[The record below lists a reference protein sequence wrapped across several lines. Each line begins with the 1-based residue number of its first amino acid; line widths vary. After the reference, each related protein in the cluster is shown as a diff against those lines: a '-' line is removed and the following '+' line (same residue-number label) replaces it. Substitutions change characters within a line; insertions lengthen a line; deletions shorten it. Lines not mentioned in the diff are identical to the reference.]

1 MVAIRSPRYRP
12 APRKTERAPG
22 KYNEVGIKMTFRLD
36 GKVALVFGAGACGP
50 GWGNGK
56 AAAVAYARAGASVI
70 AVDLDID
77 RANETQSIIEKE
89 GGSCLAL
96 KADVTQA
103 GEIEEAVAQTMSTHG
118 RIDILHNNVGIDGM
132 GNPIDL
138 CEADWNHVITTNLT
152 SVFLICKHVL
162 PIMIQQQGGVI
173 TNISSVASLRVR
185 SAELIVYN
193 VTKAGLNHLTR
204 TLAIGYAK
212 QGIRANAILPGLM
225 NTPMIYQVR
234 ELVEQFENE
243 EEMVRARDA
252 QSPTG
257 KMGDAWDVAHAAVFL
272 ASDEAKYIN
281 GIMLPV
287 DGGLSCMTV

>member
-1 MVAIRSPRYRP
+1 
-12 APRKTERAPG
+12 
-22 KYNEVGIKMTFRLD
+22 MTFKLN
-36 GKVALVFGAGACGP
+36 GKVALVFGAGSCGP

-56 AAAVAYARAGASVI
+56 AAAVAYARAGAAVV
-70 AVDLDID
+70 AVDLDIG
-77 RANETQSIIEKE
+77 RADETQSIIEQE

-96 KADVTQA
+96 KVDVTQA
-103 GEIEEAVAQTMSTHG
+103 GEIEAAVAKTIAAHSK
-118 RIDILHNNVGIDGM
+118 IDILHNNVGIDGM

-138 CEADWNHVITTNLT
+138 SESDWNHVIATNLT

-162 PIMIQQQGGVI
+162 PVMIQQKSGVI
-173 TNISSVASLRVR
+173 TNISSVASLGVR
-185 SAELIVYN
+185 SAELIGYN

-204 TLAIGYAK
+204 TLAAGYAN

-234 ELVEQFENE
+234 ELMMQFESE
-243 EEMVRARDA
+243 EAMVCARDA

-257 KMGDAWDVAHAAVFL
+257 KMGDAWDVANAAVFL

-281 GIMLPV
+281 GAMLPV
-287 DGGLSCMTV
+287 DGGLSCVLG

>member
-1 MVAIRSPRYRP
+1 
-12 APRKTERAPG
+12 
-22 KYNEVGIKMTFRLD
+22 MTFRLD
-36 GKVALVFGAGACGP
+36 GKVALVFGAGSCGP

-77 RANETQSIIEKE
+77 RANETQSIIERE
-89 GGSCLAL
+89 GGPCQAL
-96 KADVTQA
+96 QADVTQVS
-103 GEIEEAVAQTMSTHG
+103 EIAQVVAKTLSAHS

-132 GNPIDL
+132 GDPIDL
-138 CEADWNHVITTNLT
+138 SEAGWNHVIATNLT

-162 PIMIQQQGGVI
+162 PAMMDQKAGVI

-185 SAELIVYN
+185 SAELIGYN
-193 VTKAGLNHLTR
+193 VTKAGLNHLTC
-204 TLAIGYAK
+204 TLAVGYADK
-212 QGIRANAILPGLM
+212 GIRANAILPGLM
-225 NTPMIYQVR
+225 NTPMIYQVK
-234 ELVEQFENE
+234 ELMMQFESE
-243 EEMVRARDA
+243 EAMVCARDA

-281 GIMLPV
+281 GVLLPV
-287 DGGLSCMTV
+287 DGGLSRILG

>member
-1 MVAIRSPRYRP
+1 
-12 APRKTERAPG
+12 
-22 KYNEVGIKMTFRLD
+22 MTFKLD
-36 GKVALVFGAGACGP
+36 GKVALVFGAGSCGP

-56 AAAVAYARAGASVI
+56 AAAVAYARAGATVI

-77 RANETQSIIEKE
+77 RANETRSIIEKE

-103 GEIEEAVAQTMSTHG
+103 SEIEEAVAKTMSTHG
-118 RIDILHNNVGIDGM
+118 RISILHNNVGIGDM

-138 CEADWNHVITTNLT
+138 SESEWDHIFAANLK
-152 SVFLICKHVL
+152 SGFLICKHVL
-162 PIMIQQQGGVI
+162 PIMIEQKGGVI

-185 SAELIVYN
+185 SAELIGYN

-204 TLAIGYAK
+204 TIAVGYADK
-212 QGIRANAILPGLM
+212 GIRANAILPGLM

-234 ELVEQFENE
+234 ELVEQFDDE
-243 EEMVRARDA
+243 EAMVRARDA

-281 GIMLPV
+281 GVLLPV

>member
-1 MVAIRSPRYRP
+1 MIYD
-12 APRKTERAPG
+12 EL
-22 KYNEVGIKMTFRLD
+22 EIKMNFRLD
-36 GKVALVFGAGACGP
+36 GKVALVFGAGSGGP

-70 AVDLDID
+70 AVDLYID
-77 RANETQSIIEKE
+77 RANETRSIIEKE

-96 KADVTQA
+96 KADVAQA
-103 GEIEEAVAQTMSTHG
+103 GEIEEAVATTLSAHG
-118 RIDILHNNVGIDGM
+118 RVDILHNNVGIGDM

-138 CEADWNHVITTNLT
+138 SEADWDRVFATNLK

-162 PIMIQQQGGVI
+162 PTMIQQHSGVI

-185 SAELIVYN
+185 SAELIAYN

-204 TLAIGYAK
+204 TLAVGYANR
-212 QGIRANAILPGLM
+212 GIRANAILPGLM
-225 NTPMIYQVR
+225 NTPMIYQVK
-234 ELVEQFENE
+234 ELMAQFESE
-243 EEMVRARDA
+243 EEMVLARDA

-281 GIMLPV
+281 GIILPV
-287 DGGLSCMTV
+287 DGGLSCMLN